1 MAPQWN
7 PAPNA
12 ENTTGPAAGFS
23 RDHSAAAMSMDADEV
38 LPYRATFEYTRS
50 PGTPSD
56 FATRISRF

>member
-12 ENTTGPAAGFS
+12 ENTTGPAAGLS

-38 LPYRATFEYTRS
+38 LP
-50 PGTPSD
+50 
-56 FATRISRF
+56 